1 MPKAKGILFEV
12 YSLFYQFSWYSK
24 LLGFKIIVNFND
36 IFLKSYHDF
45 LVEFMACL
53 YVRTFF
59 PILYMYM
66 CVCFIKKKKKNLMT
80 FFVMSYVSYSTL
92 ICLSMVTTVSIK
104 KIRKIIIETYK
115 YIETKNRY
123 VIHLK
128 DWQGDEIRKSKR
140 K

>member
-66 CVCFIKKKKKNLMT
+66 CVFVSLKKKKKK
-80 FFVMSYVSYSTL
+80 FDDIFCYV
-92 ICLSMVTTVSIK
+92 ICLLFDPHLSLYGHHGRSLYK
-104 KIRKIIIETYK
+104 KK
-115 YIETKNRY
+115 
-123 VIHLK
+123 
-128 DWQGDEIRKSKR
+128 
-140 K
+140 

>member
-45 LVEFMACL
+45 LIEFMACL

-66 CVCFIKKKKKNLMT
+66 CVFVSLKKKKKKNLMT

-92 ICLSMVTTVSIK
+92 ICLSMVTMVDLYIK
-104 KIRKIIIETYK
+104 KNKK
-115 YIETKNRY
+115 
-123 VIHLK
+123 
-128 DWQGDEIRKSKR
+128 
-140 K
+140 

>member
-45 LVEFMACL
+45 LVEFMTCL

-66 CVCFIKKKKKNLMT
+66 CVCFIKKKKKKNLMT
-80 FFVMSYVSYSTL
+80 FFVMSY
-92 ICLSMVTTVSIK
+92 CLLFDPHLSLYGHHGRSLYKK
-104 KIRKIIIETYK
+104 KIKNKKKSRK
-115 YIETKNRY
+115 
-123 VIHLK
+123 
-128 DWQGDEIRKSKR
+128 
-140 K
+140 